1 MLAAVHMVQVKTFS
15 LGSVSGVFPI
25 WGRIEFIMRC
35 FCRHCLMSQKSTNPN
50 YQFSLALFGSCLK
63 WVFIFLSNC
72 FFNYKSFKIAH
83 YIFFVSWTSLICTNV
98 LFSTHT
104 PHAALRPIVLLF
116 CQHVIVNNTRAKNF
130 CKQSSPFH
138 SGRWLE
144 GCQRGLVHFVQKTML

>member
-1 MLAAVHMVQVKTFS
+1 ML
-15 LGSVSGVFPI
+15 
-25 WGRIEFIMRC
+25 
-35 FCRHCLMSQKSTNPN
+35 
-50 YQFSLALFGSCLK
+50 
-63 WVFIFLSNC
+63 LSNC
-72 FFNYKSFKIAH
+72 FLIISYSKLLT
-83 YIFFVSWTSLICTNV
+83 FFVSWTFLICTNV

-144 GCQRGLVHFVQKTML
+144 SCQRGLVYFVKKRMSYYCNLFATAFYRLSRAHPIFYCFLPPCFFQPSS